1 VSGAGGISRA
11 RPVSRLR
18 YTQLGVWARL
28 LTRTTPREGSR
39 EPVVVRRTETRHC
52 TDALG
57 LSLASRRLESR
68 PTAAARLVIEA
79 SAPSRGLCGGASDEE
94 KRLVDVPVGGSV
106 V

>member
-1 VSGAGGISRA
+1 VVFQSTAREPPPVYPAGRVGTLADPNNPPGGESRA
-11 RPVSRLR
+11 L
-18 YTQLGVWARL
+18 
-28 LTRTTPREGSR
+28 
-39 EPVVVRRTETRHC
+39 VVRRTETRHC